1 MFLLFVFL
9 LSGFSGADM
18 ASLCREA
25 ALGPIRAITDIQN
38 INADDVSVEYVTFF
52 LHFNKI
58 RTVSY
63 GKKFEKYQKFK
74 FLKV

>member
-52 LHFNKI
+52 YISI
-58 RTVSY
+58 RFELSVM
-63 GKKFEKYQKFK
+63 GKS
-74 FLKV
+74 LKNIKSLSF

>member
-1 MFLLFVFL
+1 
-9 LSGFSGADM
+9 M

-52 LHFNKI
+52 YISI
-58 RTVSY
+58 RFELSVM
-63 GKKFEKYQKFK
+63 GKS
-74 FLKV
+74 LKNVKSLSF

>member
-1 MFLLFVFL
+1 MFFLFVFL

-38 INADDVSVEYVTFF
+38 FNADDVSVEYVTFF
-52 LHFNKI
+52 YISI
-58 RTVSY
+58 RFELSVM
-63 GKKFEKYQKFK
+63 GKS
-74 FLKV
+74 LKNIKSLSF

>member
-38 INADDVSVEYVTFF
+38 INADDVSVEYATFF
-52 LHFNKI
+52 FISI
-58 RTVSY
+58 RLELSVM
-63 GKKFEKYQKFK
+63 GKS
-74 FLKV
+74 LKNIKSLSF